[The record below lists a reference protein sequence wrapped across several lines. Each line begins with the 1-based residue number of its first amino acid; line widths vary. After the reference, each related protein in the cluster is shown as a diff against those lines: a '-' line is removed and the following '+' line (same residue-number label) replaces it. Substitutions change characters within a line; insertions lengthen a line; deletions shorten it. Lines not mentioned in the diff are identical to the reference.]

1 MPEPVESNLP
11 DQPVHTAEPL
21 QTAGPGSL
29 AQTGAAQPASGRFPA
44 VYLGH
49 GAPTLIDDELWP
61 VELADWAAR
70 LPRPKSI
77 LVVSAHWQSAPLTLG
92 AVNSSPLVYDFYGF
106 PERYYRI
113 RYDSPAAPELAAR
126 VRALMPASEPVSQRE
141 RGLDHGA
148 YVPLLMMYPEA
159 EIPVLQMSMPDLAP
173 RHLFEIGRR
182 LAPLRDEGVLIMG
195 SGFMTHGLPFVHDYF
210 DGRPGAPEWS
220 QEFDLWAAE
229 TLERGDMDA
238 LFDFR
243 NRAPGMPYA
252 HPTVE
257 HFAPLF
263 VALGAATDPGEA
275 PTFTIE
281 GYWLGLAKRSF
292 QVR

>member
-1 MPEPVESNLP
+1 MP
-11 DQPVHTAEPL
+11 DQTDRTDVADVADAVGVAEGRAAEGGASP
-21 QTAGPGSL
+21 AGRL
-29 AQTGAAQPASGRFPA
+29 PA

-49 GAPTLIDDELWP
+49 GAPTLVDDELWP
-61 VELADWAAR
+61 VELAAWAKD

-92 AVNSSPLVYDFYGF
+92 AINPAPLVYDFYGF
-106 PERYYRI
+106 PQRYYDI

-126 VRALMPASEPVSQRE
+126 VQAMMPTDEPAAQRE
-141 RGLDHGA
+141 PGRDHGA
-148 YVPLLMMYPEA
+148 DVPLLMMYPEA
-159 EIPVLQMSMPDLAP
+159 DIPVLQMSMPDLAP
-173 RHLFEIGRR
+173 QHLFEIGRW

-220 QEFDLWAAE
+220 AEFDLWAALK
-229 TLERGDMDA
+229 LESGHLDA

-263 VALGAATDPGEA
+263 VALGAATDPTA
-275 PTFTIE
+275 PPEFTIE
-281 GYWLGLAKRSF
+281 GDWLGLAKRSS